1 MSIITV
7 SRGSYSKGKEVAE
20 KVAEKLGYQC
30 ISREVLLEASREF
43 NIPEIK
49 LIRAVH
55 DAPSIFKGL
64 QQSKEQ
70 YIAYIRAA
78 VLKHLCEDNI
88 VYHGLAGHF
97 FLTGIPHVLKARILA
112 DLEDRVQLEMQR
124 EKITRSEA
132 LAIIKKED
140 EERRRWSREL
150 YGIDTWDPSLY
161 DLVIHIRQLTTDD
174 AAEVICRT
182 VAFKQFETTPASR
195 KAIHNLALAAEIK
208 AALMD
213 IQYDIEVQVD
223 DGHVFVQTHASPAIQ
238 QELREQIQAIVGR
251 IAGVKETTI
260 KLSRITP
267 YGPYGD

>member
-1 MSIITV
+1 MSIITI

-20 KVAEKLGYQC
+20 KVAGKLGYQC
-30 ISREVLLEASREF
+30 ISRDVLLEASKEF

-49 LIRAVH
+49 LVRAIH

-97 FLTGIPHVLKARILA
+97 FVTGISHVLKVRILA
-112 DLEDRVQLEMQR
+112 DLEDRVQLEMER
-124 EKITRSEA
+124 EKISRSEA
-132 LAIIKKED
+132 LALIKKDD
-140 EERRRWSREL
+140 EERRRWSRDL

-161 DLVIHIRQLTTDD
+161 DLVIHIREFTTDD
-174 AAEVICRT
+174 AAELICRT
-182 VAFKQFETTPASR
+182 VAFKQFAATPESR
-195 KAIHNLALAAEIK
+195 KAIHNLALGAEIK

-213 IQYDIEVQVD
+213 VQYDIEVHVD
-223 DGHVFVQTHASPAIQ
+223 EGHVFVQTHASPAIQ
-238 QELREQIQAIVGR
+238 QERREQIHAIVGR
-251 IAGVKETTI
+251 IAGVKEVTI

>member
-1 MSIITV
+1 MAIITI

-20 KVAEKLGYQC
+20 KVAGKLGYQC
-30 ISREVLLEASREF
+30 ISRDVLLEASKEF

-49 LIRAVH
+49 LVRAIH

-64 QQSKEQ
+64 QQSKEH
-70 YIAYIRAA
+70 YIAYIRVA

-97 FLTGIPHVLKARILA
+97 FVSGISHVLKVRILA
-112 DLEDRVQLEMQR
+112 DLEDRVQLEMAR
-124 EKITRSEA
+124 EKISRSNA
-132 LAIIKKED
+132 LALIKKDD

-150 YGIDTWDPSLY
+150 YGIDTWDPALY
-161 DLVIHIRQLTTDD
+161 DLVIHIRELTTGD
-174 AAEVICRT
+174 AAELICRT
-182 VAFKQFETTPASR
+182 AAFNQFVTTPESR

-223 DGHVFVQTHASPAIQ
+223 DGRVYVQTHASPSIQ
-238 QELREQIQAIVGR
+238 EQLREQILDIVKG
-251 IAGVKETTI
+251 IAGVKEVI
-260 KLSRITP
+260 VKLTRVTP
-267 YGPYGD
+267 YGD